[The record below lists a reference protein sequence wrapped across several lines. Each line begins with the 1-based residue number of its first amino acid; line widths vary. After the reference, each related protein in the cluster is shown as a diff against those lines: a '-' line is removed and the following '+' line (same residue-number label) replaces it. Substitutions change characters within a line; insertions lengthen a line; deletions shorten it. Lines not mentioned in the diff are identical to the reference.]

1 MSSHRQDLQYMSI
14 VNDILNNKE
23 FMKIRGIEHH
33 GISRYD
39 HSLKVSYY
47 SYKIAKALHLDYEQT
62 AIGGLLHDFFLSPEN
77 RTQKDRLKS
86 VFTHP
91 KAAVEMAK
99 SQFELTRKEEDM
111 IRSHMFPINL
121 SVPKYAESWIISMV
135 DKCVAT
141 NEFGVKFRFRL
152 KYAYNL
158 FLLCALS
165 IMKF

>member
-1 MSSHRQDLQYMSI
+1 MSSHKKDLQYMSI
-14 VNDILNNKE
+14 VNNILDNDE
-23 FMKIRGIEHH
+23 FVKIKKIEHH

-47 SYKIAKALHLDYEQT
+47 SYKIAKVLHLDYEQT
-62 AIGGLLHDFFLSPEN
+62 AVGGLLHDFFLSPEN
-77 RTQKDRLKS
+77 RTQKERLKS

-91 KAAVEMAK
+91 KQAVAMART
-99 SQFELTRKEEDM
+99 QFELTKKEEDM

-121 SVPKYAESWIISMV
+121 SVPKYAESWIVSLV

-141 NEFGVKFRFRL
+141 NEFAIKFRFRL

-158 FLLCALS
+158 FLLFAIS
-165 IMKF
+165 FIKF

>member
-1 MSSHRQDLQYMSI
+1 MSSHKKDLQYMSI
-14 VNDILNNKE
+14 VNNILDNDE
-23 FMKIRGIEHH
+23 FVKIKTIEHH

-62 AIGGLLHDFFLSPEN
+62 AVGGLLHDFFLSPEN
-77 RTQKDRLKS
+77 RTQKERLKS

-91 KAAVEMAK
+91 KQAVAMART
-99 SQFELTRKEEDM
+99 QFELTKKEEDM

-121 SVPKYAESWIISMV
+121 SVPKYAESWIVSLV

-141 NEFGVKFRFRL
+141 NEFAIKFRFRL

-158 FLLCALS
+158 FLLFAISFIKL
-165 IMKF
+165 

>member
-1 MSSHRQDLQYMSI
+1 MSI
-14 VNDILNNKE
+14 VNNILDNDE
-23 FMKIRGIEHH
+23 FLKIRQIEHH

-47 SYKIAKALHLDYEQT
+47 SYKIAKVLHLDYEQT
-62 AIGGLLHDFFLSPEN
+62 AVGGLLHDFFLSPEN
-77 RTQKDRLKS
+77 RTQKERLKS

-91 KAAVEMAK
+91 KQAVAMAIT
-99 SQFELTRKEEDM
+99 QFELTKKEEDM

-121 SVPKYAESWIISMV
+121 SVPKYAESWIVSLV

-141 NEFGVKFRFRL
+141 NEFAIKFRFRL

-158 FLLCALS
+158 FLLFAIS
-165 IMKF
+165 FIKF

>member
-1 MSSHRQDLQYMSI
+1 MSSHKKDLQYMNI
-14 VNDILNNKE
+14 VNSILDNEE
-23 FMKIRGIEHH
+23 FLKIKKIEHH
-33 GISRYD
+33 GISRFE

-77 RTQKDRLKS
+77 RTQKERIVS
-86 VFTHP
+86 VFKHP
-91 KAAVEMAK
+91 KQALAMAK

-121 SVPKYAESWIISMV
+121 SVPKYAESWIVSLV

-141 NEFGVKFRFRL
+141 NEFAVKFRFRL

-158 FLLCALS
+158 FLLFAIS
-165 IMKF
+165 IIKF

>member
-1 MSSHRQDLQYMSI
+1 MSSHKKDLQYMSI
-14 VNDILNNKE
+14 VNNILDNDE
-23 FMKIRGIEHH
+23 FLKIKSIEHH

-47 SYKIAKALHLDYEQT
+47 SYKIAKILHLDYEQT
-62 AIGGLLHDFFLSPEN
+62 ARGGLLHDFFLSPED

-91 KAAVEMAK
+91 KQAVLMAK
-99 SQFELTRKEEDM
+99 SEFELTKKEEDM

-121 SVPKYAESWIISMV
+121 SVPKYAESWIVSMV

-141 NEFGVKFRFRL
+141 NEFAIKFRFRL

-158 FLLCALS
+158 FLLFAISFIKL
-165 IMKF
+165 

>member
-1 MSSHRQDLQYMSI
+1 MSSHKKDLQYMSI
-14 VNDILNNKE
+14 VNNILDNEE
-23 FMKIRGIEHH
+23 FMKIKKIEHH

-47 SYKIAKALHLDYEQT
+47 SYKIAKILHLDYEQT
-62 AIGGLLHDFFLSPEN
+62 AVGGLLHDFFLSPEN
-77 RTQKDRLKS
+77 RTQKERMKS

-91 KAAVEMAK
+91 KQAVEMART
-99 SQFELTRKEEDM
+99 QFELTKKEEDM

-121 SVPKYAESWIISMV
+121 SVPKYAESWIVSMV

-141 NEFGVKFRFRL
+141 NEFAIKFRFRL

-158 FLLCALS
+158 FLLFAISFIKL
-165 IMKF
+165 